1 MQSHSRTI
9 QAWAGLV
16 LLAVLAGTVSRAA
29 DQAGGPLN
37 VLFIVVDDLR
47 PILGCYGDERVKSP
61 RIDALA
67 AEGIRF
73 DRAYCQYA
81 LCNPSRSSLLSGRR
95 PESLEIFT
103 LAKFVRDGHPDVV
116 TLPEHFKA
124 HGYEARSYGKIF
136 HVTNG
141 NHDDPQS
148 WSEPP
153 WPVRKVP
160 ATMAVGNPAT
170 TSRSV
175 AAPVSTTADHSN
187 DDAAESPDVPDDDLL
202 DGRIAAQAVA
212 ALQELQD
219 EPFFLAVGFHKP
231 HLPFIA
237 PKRYWDLYDRSAFP
251 PPVDDRLPR
260 DAPDFATNDSA
271 ELRRYKG
278 VSQTGTPVSAEE
290 TSRLIHGYHA
300 CVSCTDAQVGRL
312 LDELR
317 RLGLDEQTV
326 VVLFGDHG
334 YHLAEKGTWTK
345 RTAWELATRVPLI
358 IRPPRRIAA
367 GGGSTDALVEL
378 LDLYP
383 TLVDLCGLPA
393 APGLEGRSLTDLL
406 QDPDTRWPH
415 VARSVITRKV
425 PAIGKGTVTGRALRT
440 PRYRWVEWTGG
451 PLAEPVDELYDHDA
465 DPNETVNL
473 AASAEGRRVI
483 DELRAAHSRP

>member
-1 MQSHSRTI
+1 MPETKLI
-9 QAWAGLV
+9 VGLGQG
-16 LLAVLAGTVSRAA
+16 LLLRRCRHAIGATL
-29 DQAGGPLN
+29 L
-37 VLFIVVDDLR
+37 DDIAEEWRLLWR
-47 PILGCYGDERVKSP
+47 LHPILGAYVAEHRRSDDGTTVLVWPLVQYNISGAVVAAAARRYSVESRNVVVLHDDLDTKVGVLKWRHSGSAGGNGVKSV
-61 RIDALA
+61 IGSLGTDV
-67 AEGIRF
+67 F
-73 DRAYCQYA
+73 
-81 LCNPSRSSLLSGRR
+81 SRVRVGVGR
-95 PESLEIFT
+95 PASKEPGAII
-103 LAKFVRDGHPDVV
+103 AFVIG
-116 TLPEHFKA
+116 
-124 HGYEARSYGKIF
+124 
-136 HVTNG
+136 
-141 NHDDPQS
+141 
-148 WSEPP
+148 
-153 WPVRKVP
+153 
-160 ATMAVGNPAT
+160 
-170 TSRSV
+170 
-175 AAPVSTTADHSN
+175 
-187 DDAAESPDVPDDDLL
+187 DVPDDDLL
-202 DGRIAAQAVA
+202 DGRIATQAVA

-251 PPVDDRLPR
+251 PPADDRLPR

-278 VSQTGTPVSAEE
+278 VSQTGSPVSAEE

-312 LDELR
+312 LDQLR

-358 IRPPRRIAA
+358 IRPPRRSAA
-367 GGGSTDALVEL
+367 AGGSTDALVEL
-378 LDLYP
+378 LDVYP

-440 PRYRWVEWTGG
+440 PRYRWV
-451 PLAEPVDELYDHDA
+451 
-465 DPNETVNL
+465 
-473 AASAEGRRVI
+473 
-483 DELRAAHSRP
+483 